1 MTVPTLAD
9 AAWLTRKQLPTVE
22 RDRRVPLGEL
32 GGALFT
38 AERAMD
44 RASGLLDR
52 VDRQRLEASLEN
64 QRAMA
69 VLSERAEAEVALL
82 TARIA
87 AVERAN
93 ADRLN
98 LTDIAGEAIRLL
110 GDPDEITVY
119 QLNMLQSRVVE
130 ATDALDNAVT
140 HAAAVLDPLSFKLI
154 RTRHRGVYRSG
165 GLYLVP
171 FVDTLGADR
180 CRDFDSL
187 SEARKFRDALRIVM
201 DAKPGYDPVLPPVD
215 TGGGG

>member
-1 MTVPTLAD
+1 
-9 AAWLTRKQLPTVE
+9 
-22 RDRRVPLGEL
+22 
-32 GGALFT
+32 
-38 AERAMD
+38 MD